1 MNIENDDKLL
11 DEVTKQAVTECR
23 IKGMGFGAI
32 VKKFKITQ
40 VQLNSFLKGEIRNYL
55 TASTMDDAQGA
66 WRDLAMSRL
75 EAIVEQIFPLLMQ
88 EGEIKGKKMDV
99 GGAQWKSL
107 LDSLLRVLDQQ
118 ADLVG
123 APAKA
128 ASASGEKAF
137 NAKSEPELL
146 AEAKAMGIPTN

>member
-1 MNIENDDKLL
+1 MNIDSDEVLL
-11 DEVTKQAVTECR
+11 EEVTKQAIAECR

-55 TASTMDDAQGA
+55 TTSTMEDAQGT

-88 EGEIKGKKMDV
+88 EGEIKGKKMEI
-99 GGAQWKSL
+99 GGAQWKAL

-128 ASASGEKAF
+128 VSSEKAF

-146 AEAKAMGIPTN
+146 AEAKAMGIPTS